1 MTAAPRNATEVL
13 LVEIWREILQRD
25 QIGIHDNFFHLGGHS
40 LLATQIVSRLAR
52 ALGVELPVRV
62 VFEAPTIEAMARVV
76 DAAERPPAART
87 AVAAHLDK
95 PSRAQKI
102 LDRLDELSDDEVEEL
117 LLESEEK
124 DLQ

>member
-1 MTAAPRNATEVL
+1 
-13 LVEIWREILQRD
+13 
-25 QIGIHDNFFHLGGHS
+25 
-40 LLATQIVSRLAR
+40 
-52 ALGVELPVRV
+52 
-62 VFEAPTIEAMARVV
+62 MARVV